1 MATITLTL
9 PDHMLGQAHQAAAI
23 LQRPVEEVLSDML
36 AAVLPLVCD
45 APADMQAELTRMTWL
60 DNKDLWRIAR
70 DTMTSEDQT
79 QMQQLIQLQG
89 ERSLTPMEQRQ
100 LEDLRRDYGRI
111 TLLKAR
117 AYALLSLRGG
127 KPLLNHI

>member
-9 PDHMLGQAHQAAAI
+9 PDHTLAQVHQAAAI

-36 AAVLPLVCD
+36 SAMLPPVGD
-45 APADMQAELTRMTWL
+45 APDDLQVELTRMTWL
-60 DNKDLWRIAR
+60 DNEELWRFAR
-70 DTMTSEDQT
+70 DTMTSEAQV

-89 ERSLTPMEQRQ
+89 ERSLTPAEQRQ
-100 LEDLRRDYGRI
+100 LGNLRREYGRI

-127 KPLLNHI
+127 KPLLSHI